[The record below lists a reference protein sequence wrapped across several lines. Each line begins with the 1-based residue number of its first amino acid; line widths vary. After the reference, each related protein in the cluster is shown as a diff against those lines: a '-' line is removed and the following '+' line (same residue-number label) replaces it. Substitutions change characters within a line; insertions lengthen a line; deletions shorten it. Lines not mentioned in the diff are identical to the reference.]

1 MPQFNEGNINSYLV
15 PSGSLTGSLS
25 NSGTLTGQIAIGS
38 GGGTTDYND
47 LTNKPQINSVT
58 LSGNKTTADLNI
70 SYNDLDDKPVIPA
83 AQVNSDW
90 NAESGVA
97 EILNKPT
104 IPAAQVN
111 SDWNADSGVAQIL
124 NKPTIPAAQVNSDWN
139 ADSGVAEILN
149 KPTIP
154 TALDDLSDV
163 SITST
168 PFMQYTWLGYNLNH
182 NKWEDIVYQPYLN
195 NLLNV
200 SIDSTLA
207 DGQTIVY
214 EDISN
219 RWINANYDYTKLKNK
234 PTLATV
240 ATSGSYNDLSD
251 QPTIPDITTT
261 NISSEYTFTKDSG
274 VWEIHSAS
282 IYKTGNTYQALF
294 TLKGDGTA
302 VAAGSD
308 GCVYSMSTGTA
319 PLLFSFF
326 IAMVGTSFCL
336 GFYNSGD
343 STWHFRP
350 INAAVTLNANS
361 RLNFSGVFIK

>member
-25 NSGTLTGQIAIGS
+25 NSGALTGQIAIGS
-38 GGGTTDYND
+38 GGGTSDYND

-70 SYNDLDDKPVIPA
+70 SYNDLDDKPTIPTELEDLSDVDTTGVFNGA
-83 AQVNSDW
+83 VLTYIANDDKWKARSVPQQLPPPVESLQNVTGTSPAYAGQVLKLSHGTPATKWTNGFVSYNELTDT
-90 NAESGVA
+90 
-97 EILNKPT
+97 PT

-111 SDWNADSGVAQIL
+111 SDWNAA
-124 NKPTIPAAQVNSDWN
+124 
-139 ADSGVAEILN
+139 SGVAEIL
-149 KPTIP
+149 
-154 TALDDLSDV
+154 
-163 SITST
+163 
-168 PFMQYTWLGYNLNH
+168 
-182 NKWEDIVYQPYLN
+182 
-195 NLLNV
+195 
-200 SIDSTLA
+200 
-207 DGQTIVY
+207 
-214 EDISN
+214 
-219 RWINANYDYTKLKNK
+219 NK

-240 ATSGSYNDLSD
+240 ATSGSYNDLTD
-251 QPTIPDITTT
+251 QPTIPDLTVTD
-261 NISSEYTFTKDSG
+261 ISSSYTFTKTSG
-274 VWEIHSAS
+274 SWEIHSAS

-308 GCVYSMSTGTA
+308 GCVYSMSTGNA
-319 PLLFSFF
+319 PLMFSFF

>member
-70 SYNDLDDKPVIPA
+70 SYNDLDDKPTLATVATTGDYDDLTDKPAIPSA
-83 AQVNSDW
+83 LNDLSDVNINNPYQTDVLSY
-90 NAESGVA
+90 NESTSKWINHPVSLKVEGLSNVALSTPYVGEVLKISSTSGGVPIWRSSHVNYS
-97 EILNKPT
+97 EINNTPTLATVATSGDYDDLTNKPT

-111 SDWNADSGVAQIL
+111 SDWNAA
-124 NKPTIPAAQVNSDWN
+124 
-139 ADSGVAEILN
+139 SGVAEILN

-154 TALDDLSDV
+154 
-163 SITST
+163 
-168 PFMQYTWLGYNLNH
+168 
-182 NKWEDIVYQPYLN
+182 
-195 NLLNV
+195 
-200 SIDSTLA
+200 
-207 DGQTIVY
+207 
-214 EDISN
+214 
-219 RWINANYDYTKLKNK
+219 
-234 PTLATV
+234 
-240 ATSGSYNDLSD
+240 
-251 QPTIPDITTT
+251 DITTT
-261 NISSEYTFTKDSG
+261 NISSDYTFTKVSG
-274 VWEIHSAS
+274 SWEIHSFA
-282 IYKTGNTYQALF
+282 IYKTGNTYQAQF

-308 GCVYSMSTGTA
+308 GCVYSMSTGTT

-336 GFYNSGD
+336 GFFNSGD
-343 STWHFRP
+343 STLHFRP

>member
-38 GGGTTDYND
+38 GGGTSDYND

-70 SYNDLDDKPVIPA
+70 SYNDLDDKPTIPA

-104 IPAAQVN
+104 IP
-111 SDWNADSGVAQIL
+111 
-124 NKPTIPAAQVNSDWN
+124 
-139 ADSGVAEILN
+139 
-149 KPTIP
+149 

-163 SITST
+163 NINNPYQTDVLSYNESTSKWINHPVSLTVEGLSNVALST
-168 PFMQYTWLGYNLNH
+168 PFAGEVLKISSVSGGVTTWRSS
-182 NKWEDIVYQPYLN
+182 
-195 NLLNV
+195 NV
-200 SIDSTLA
+200 KYSEIDNTPTLA
-207 DGQTIVY
+207 TVATSGDYDDLTNKPTIPDPQVNS
-214 EDISN
+214 D
-219 RWINANYDYTKLKNK
+219 WNASSGVAEILNK

-240 ATSGSYNDLSD
+240 ATSGSYNDLTD
-251 QPTIPDITTT
+251 QPIIPDLTVTD
-261 NISSEYTFTKDSG
+261 ISSTYTFTKTSG
-274 VWEIHSAS
+274 SWEIHSAL

-294 TLKGDGTA
+294 SLKGDGTA

>member
-47 LTNKPQINSVT
+47 LSNKPQINSVT
-58 LSGNKTTADLNI
+58 LSGNKTTSDLNI
-70 SYNDLDDKPVIPA
+70 SYNDLDDKPTLA
-83 AQVNSDW
+83 T
-90 NAESGVA
+90 VA
-97 EILNKPT
+97 TTGDYDDLTNKPSLATVATTGNYNDLSNRPT

-111 SDWNADSGVAQIL
+111 ADWDAVSGVE
-124 NKPTIPAAQVNSDWN
+124 
-139 ADSGVAEILN
+139 EIL
-149 KPTIP
+149 
-154 TALDDLSDV
+154 
-163 SITST
+163 
-168 PFMQYTWLGYNLNH
+168 
-182 NKWEDIVYQPYLN
+182 
-195 NLLNV
+195 
-200 SIDSTLA
+200 
-207 DGQTIVY
+207 
-214 EDISN
+214 
-219 RWINANYDYTKLKNK
+219 NK

-240 ATSGSYNDLSD
+240 ATSGSYDDLIDKPS
-251 QPTIPDITTT
+251 IPNITTT
-261 NISSEYTFTKDSG
+261 NISSEYTFTKISG
-274 VWEIHSAS
+274 SWEMHSAS

-294 TLKGDGTA
+294 TLKGDGTS
-302 VAAGSD
+302 VSPGVD
-308 GCVYSMSTGTA
+308 GCVYKMSNGDA

-350 INAAVTLNANS
+350 INAPVTLNANS

>member
-1 MPQFNEGNINSYLV
+1 MPQLNEGNINSYLV

-38 GGGTTDYND
+38 GGGTSDYND
-47 LTNKPQINSVT
+47 LSNKPQINSVT
-58 LSGNKTTADLNI
+58 LSGNKTTSDLNI
-70 SYNDLDDKPVIPA
+70 SYNDLDDKPTIPA

-104 IPAAQVN
+104 IPTEIDDLSDVDTSGVFNGAVLTYIANDDKWEAFSVPQQLPPVESLQNVEETSPEYTGQVLKLSHGTPVTKWTNGYVSYNELTDKPTIPDPQVN
-111 SDWNADSGVAQIL
+111 SDWNAA
-124 NKPTIPAAQVNSDWN
+124 
-139 ADSGVAEILN
+139 SGVAEIL
-149 KPTIP
+149 
-154 TALDDLSDV
+154 
-163 SITST
+163 
-168 PFMQYTWLGYNLNH
+168 
-182 NKWEDIVYQPYLN
+182 
-195 NLLNV
+195 
-200 SIDSTLA
+200 
-207 DGQTIVY
+207 
-214 EDISN
+214 
-219 RWINANYDYTKLKNK
+219 NK

-240 ATSGSYNDLSD
+240 ATSGSYNDLTD
-251 QPTIPDITTT
+251 QPTIPDLTVTD
-261 NISSEYTFTKDSG
+261 ISSDYTFTKSSG
-274 VWEIHSAS
+274 SWEIHSAS

-308 GCVYSMSTGTA
+308 GCVYTMSTGTA
-319 PLLFSFF
+319 PLMFSFF

-350 INAAVTLNANS
+350 INAPVTLNANS

>member
-25 NSGTLTGQIAIGS
+25 NSGTLTGQIAIGT
-38 GGGTTDYND
+38 GGGTSDYND
-47 LTNKPQINSVT
+47 LTNKPSINSVT

-70 SYNDLDDKPVIPA
+70 SYNDLDDKPTIPA

-104 IPAAQVN
+104 IPTELDDLSDVDTTGTFNGAVLTYIANDDKWEAFSVPQQLPPPVESLQNVIETSPEYSGQVLKLSHGSPVTKWTNDYVSYNELTDRPTIPDPQVN
-111 SDWNADSGVAQIL
+111 SDWNAS
-124 NKPTIPAAQVNSDWN
+124 
-139 ADSGVAEILN
+139 SGVAEIL
-149 KPTIP
+149 
-154 TALDDLSDV
+154 
-163 SITST
+163 
-168 PFMQYTWLGYNLNH
+168 
-182 NKWEDIVYQPYLN
+182 
-195 NLLNV
+195 
-200 SIDSTLA
+200 
-207 DGQTIVY
+207 
-214 EDISN
+214 
-219 RWINANYDYTKLKNK
+219 NK

-240 ATSGSYNDLSD
+240 ATSGSYNDLTD
-251 QPTIPDITTT
+251 QPTIPDLTTT
-261 NISSEYTFTKDSG
+261 NISNEYTFTKNSG
-274 VWEIHSAS
+274 SWEIQSFA
-282 IYKTGNTYQALF
+282 IYKTGNTYQAQF

-308 GCVYSMSTGTA
+308 GCVYSMSTGTT

-336 GFYNSGD
+336 GFFNSGD

-361 RLNFSGVFIK
+361 RLNFSGLFIK